1 MTGVAPGLAAALVV
15 PCAELAPPA
24 PPSDDGIKA
33 APRIEMS
40 LAEVVWYGQRS
51 SYADQERG
59 CRLQV
64 AEDLWVV
71 ESITLPA
78 AEGRAVAAEV
88 RADTLELRPT
98 WGVVAG
104 VGGAALLVGL
114 VAGAIATR

>member
-1 MTGVAPGLAAALVV
+1 VTGVAPGLAAALVV
-15 PCAELAPPA
+15 PCPELAPPA
-24 PPSDDGIKA
+24 PPSAEELEA

-51 SYADQERG
+51 AYANQERG

-64 AEDLWVV
+64 AEDLWLTRTI
-71 ESITLPA
+71 ELPA
-78 AEGRAVAAEV
+78 AEGRAVAAET
-88 RADTLELRPT
+88 RADSLELRPT

-104 VGGAALLVGL
+104 VGGTALLVGL